1 MVKMRRILTTVLVLA
16 AVAVAGLGVSAAT
29 ASRGIT
35 STIIPATVHLAAPPA
50 ATAPAV
56 KPAKAAAASLPAS
69 QPVRIIIPAIG
80 VNAPVVPVGQTAG
93 SVGTPPLTNHDLAG
107 WYDGSVTPGQ
117 TGPSLIDGHIDGYGL
132 ASVFYRLPSL
142 KTGDVIG
149 VLLKD
154 GETASFKVTWVQVV
168 TKTAFPWQAVLG
180 WTSYPSL
187 RLVTCGGPFNSLT
200 GHYVDN
206 VIVYATEQ
214 EPGT

>member
-1 MVKMRRILTTVLVLA
+1 MRRILTTILVLA
-16 AVAVAGLGVSAAT
+16 AFAVAAMGVSAAT

-35 STIIPATVHLAAPPA
+35 STIIPATVHLAPPPTA
-50 ATAPAV
+50 SATAV
-56 KPAKAAAASLPAS
+56 KQAKEPILSLTAS

-80 VNAPVVPVGQTAG
+80 VNAPVVPVSKTAG

-132 ASVFYRLPSL
+132 ASVFYRVPAL
-142 KTGDVIG
+142 KTGDVIR
-149 VLLKD
+149 VLRKD

-168 TKTAFPWQAVLG
+168 AKTAFPWKAVLG

-200 GHYVDN
+200 GHYVEN

-214 EPGT
+214 

>member
-1 MVKMRRILTTVLVLA
+1 MRRILTTILVLA
-16 AVAVAGLGVSAAT
+16 AFAVAAMGVSAAT

-35 STIIPATVHLAAPPA
+35 STIIPATVHLAPPPTA
-50 ATAPAV
+50 SATAV
-56 KPAKAAAASLPAS
+56 KQAKEPILSLPAS

-80 VNAPVVPVGQTAG
+80 VNAPVVPVSKTAG

-132 ASVFYRLPSL
+132 ASLFYRVPAL
-142 KTGDVIG
+142 KTGDVIR
-149 VLLKD
+149 VLRKD

-168 TKTAFPWQAVLG
+168 AKTAFPWKAVLG

-200 GHYVDN
+200 GHYVEN

-214 EPGT
+214 

>member
-1 MVKMRRILTTVLVLA
+1 VKQAKEAIL
-16 AVAVAGLGVSAAT
+16 
-29 ASRGIT
+29 
-35 STIIPATVHLAAPPA
+35 
-50 ATAPAV
+50 
-56 KPAKAAAASLPAS
+56 SLPAS

-80 VNAPVVPVGQTAG
+80 VNAPVVPVSETAG

-132 ASVFYRLPSL
+132 ASVFYRLPAL
-142 KTGDVIG
+142 KTGDVIR

-168 TKTAFPWQAVLG
+168 TKTAFPWKTVLG

-187 RLVTCGGPFNSLT
+187 RLVTCGGAFNSLT

-206 VIVYATEQ
+206 VIVYATGQ
-214 EPGT
+214 GPGT

>member
-1 MVKMRRILTTVLVLA
+1 MRKTLTTILVLA
-16 AVAVAGLGVSAAT
+16 AFAVAGMGVSAAT

-35 STIIPATVHLAAPPA
+35 STIIPATVHLAAPPTA
-50 ATAPAV
+50 SATAV
-56 KPAKAAAASLPAS
+56 KQATEAIRSLAASP
-69 QPVRIIIPAIG
+69 PVRIIIPAIG
-80 VNAPVVPVGQTAG
+80 VNAPVAPVSATAG

-132 ASVFYRLPSL
+132 ASVFYRLPAL
-142 KTGDVIG
+142 KTGDVIR

-168 TKTAFPWQAVLG
+168 AKTAFPWKTVLG

-206 VIVYATEQ
+206 VIVYATGQ
-214 EPGT
+214 GPGT

>member
-1 MVKMRRILTTVLVLA
+1 MRRTLTTILVLA
-16 AVAVAGLGVSAAT
+16 AFAVAAMGVSAVT
-29 ASRGIT
+29 ASRGIR
-35 STIIPATVHLAAPPA
+35 STIIPATVHLAPPPT

-56 KPAKAAAASLPAS
+56 KQAKEAIVSLPAS

-80 VNAPVVPVGQTAG
+80 VNAPVVPVSETAG

>member
-1 MVKMRRILTTVLVLA
+1 MRRILTTILVLA
-16 AVAVAGLGVSAAT
+16 AFAVAAMGVSAAT

-35 STIIPATVHLAAPPA
+35 STIIPATVHLAPPPTA
-50 ATAPAV
+50 SATAV
-56 KPAKAAAASLPAS
+56 KQAKEPILSLPAS

-80 VNAPVVPVGQTAG
+80 VNAPVVPVSKTAG

-132 ASVFYRLPSL
+132 ASVFYRVPAL
-142 KTGDVIG
+142 KTGDVIR
-149 VLLKD
+149 VLRKD

-168 TKTAFPWQAVLG
+168 AKTAFPWKAVLG

-200 GHYVDN
+200 GHYVEN

-214 EPGT
+214 

>member
-1 MVKMRRILTTVLVLA
+1 MRRTLTTILVLA
-16 AVAVAGLGVSAAT
+16 AFAVAAMGVSAAT

-35 STIIPATVHLAAPPA
+35 STIIPATVHLAPPPTA
-50 ATAPAV
+50 SATAV
-56 KPAKAAAASLPAS
+56 KQAKEPILSLPAS

-80 VNAPVVPVGQTAG
+80 VNAPVVPVSKTAG

-132 ASVFYRLPSL
+132 ASVFYRVPAL
-142 KTGDVIG
+142 KTGDVIR
-149 VLLKD
+149 VLRKD

-168 TKTAFPWQAVLG
+168 AKTAFPWKAVLG

-200 GHYVDN
+200 GHYVEN

-214 EPGT
+214 

>member
-1 MVKMRRILTTVLVLA
+1 MRRTLTTILVLA
-16 AVAVAGLGVSAAT
+16 AFAVAGMGVSAAT

-35 STIIPATVHLAAPPA
+35 STIIPPTVHLAPPPTA
-50 ATAPAV
+50 SATAV
-56 KPAKAAAASLPAS
+56 KQAKEAILSLPAS

-80 VNAPVVPVGQTAG
+80 VNAPVVPVSETAG

-132 ASVFYRLPSL
+132 ASVFYRLPAL
-142 KTGDVIG
+142 KTGDVIR

-168 TKTAFPWQAVLG
+168 AKMAFPWKTVLG

-206 VIVYATEQ
+206 VIVYATGQ
-214 EPGT
+214 GPGT

>member
-1 MVKMRRILTTVLVLA
+1 MRRILTTILVLA
-16 AVAVAGLGVSAAT
+16 AFAVAAMGVSAAT

-35 STIIPATVHLAAPPA
+35 STIIPATVHLAPPPTA
-50 ATAPAV
+50 SATAV
-56 KPAKAAAASLPAS
+56 KQAKEPILSLPAS

-80 VNAPVVPVGQTAG
+80 VNAPVVPVSKTAG

-117 TGPSLIDGHIDGYGL
+117 TGPSLIDGHIDGDGL
-132 ASVFYRLPSL
+132 ASVFYRVPAL
-142 KTGDVIG
+142 KTGDVIR

-168 TKTAFPWQAVLG
+168 AKTAFPWKAVLG

-200 GHYVDN
+200 GHYVEN

-214 EPGT
+214 